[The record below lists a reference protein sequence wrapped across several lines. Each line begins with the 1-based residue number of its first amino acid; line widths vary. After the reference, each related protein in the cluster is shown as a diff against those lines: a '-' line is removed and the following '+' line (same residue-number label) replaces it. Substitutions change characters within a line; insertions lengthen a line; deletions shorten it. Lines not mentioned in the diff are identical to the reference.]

1 MNTST
6 PSQPQSPP
14 IDQSSSPQ
22 ARPHQQSDML
32 REQPKEV
39 ELLILGAGW
48 TATFLV
54 PLLEKENLSYAATT
68 TTGRD
73 NTIPFKFNPD
83 SGSAE
88 PYKTLPKAKTI
99 LITFPLTGKGPSKV
113 ITGLYRS
120 VHGAKNHWIQL
131 GHTGIFNQLP
141 DSYSDDDSPYDKSNE
156 RAIAEDELRALG
168 GTSLNLSGLY
178 GGTRVPRSWLPRLG
192 QSKDDVRKRGA
203 VHFIHGEDVARAIV
217 ASHRHPTP
225 GKRWIL
231 ADLRVYD
238 WYDLIL
244 SFSAMAEGEE
254 SAQEEETRQQFAK
267 WVGELMLEEDVRA
280 LPREMDKLGR
290 KLDSRGFWKEHGIWP
305 RHQRLG

>member
-1 MNTST
+1 
-6 PSQPQSPP
+6 
-14 IDQSSSPQ
+14 
-22 ARPHQQSDML
+22 ML

-39 ELLILGAGW
+39 DLLILGAGW

-54 PLLEKENLSYAATT
+54 PLLEEENISYAATT

-73 NTIPFKFNPD
+73 ATIPFKFNPD

-88 PYKTLPKAKTI
+88 PYKTLPKARTI
-99 LITFPLTGKGPSKV
+99 LITFPLIGKGPSKV

-120 VHGAKNHWIQL
+120 VHGANNHWIQL
-131 GHTGIFNQLP
+131 GTTFIYNQLP
-141 DSYSDDDSPYDKSNE
+141 DTYSDDNSPYDKNNE
-156 RAIAEDELRALG
+156 RGIAEDELRALG
-168 GTSLNLSGLY
+168 GISLNLSGLY
-178 GGTRVPRSWLPRLG
+178 GGARVPRTWLPRIIK
-192 QSKDDVRKRGA
+192 SKDDVRRRGA

-238 WYDLIL
+238 WYDLIMT
-244 SFSAMAEGEE
+244 FSAKTDGEE
-254 SAQEEETRQQFAK
+254 SAQEEETRLEYAK
-267 WVGELMLEEDVRA
+267 WVGELMLEEDVKA

-290 KLDSRGFWKEHGIWP
+290 KLDSRGFWKEHRIWP
-305 RHQRLG
+305 MHQRLA